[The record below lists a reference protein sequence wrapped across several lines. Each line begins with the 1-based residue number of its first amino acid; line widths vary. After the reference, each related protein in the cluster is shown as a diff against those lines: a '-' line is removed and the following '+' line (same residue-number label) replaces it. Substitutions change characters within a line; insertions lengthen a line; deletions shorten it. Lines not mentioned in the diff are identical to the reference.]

1 VTPEDEDVRMMQC
14 EISNVLLAHGRRIR
28 CGNDLATVRK
38 VLGDV
43 QTDVAEF
50 LRASGAP
57 GGEVCAESGGAL
69 PAEAGTTATPGAS
82 MSIAARAKMLAA
94 DDIAQ
99 GRVVGSRGAPGF
111 LVRGATERRRARELE
126 QDGAQRAGCLCQ
138 AEAPPSPSREH
149 MEHLGATI
157 AALTEARD
165 WQQGKKEDAEAA
177 LRALQFKFD
186 QLSEELAR
194 ARATAADALARPAGA
209 WSQMRAMA
217 RQVLVR
223 HIEAGG
229 AADPVCAGPSGEP
242 ITTVQMIERLDA
254 GEDVSAFLDSLTGAA
269 LRLMRAELRNK
280 EEVRK

>member
-1 VTPEDEDVRMMQC
+1 MMQR
-14 EISNVLLAHGRRIR
+14 EISDVLLAHGRRIR
-28 CGNDLATVRK
+28 YGNDLAAVRK
-38 VLGDV
+38 VLGEV

-69 PAEAGTTATPGAS
+69 PTEAGTTATPGAS

-111 LVRGATERRRARELE
+111 LVRGITERRRARELE
-126 QDGAQRAGCLCQ
+126 QDEAQRAGCLCQ
-138 AEAPPSPSREH
+138 AEAPPAPSREH
-149 MEHLGATI
+149 MEHLEATI
-157 AALTEARD
+157 AVLTEARD

-186 QLSEELAR
+186 RLNEELAR
-194 ARATAADALARPAGA
+194 ARATTADALARPAGA

-217 RQVLVR
+217 RRVLVR
-223 HIEAGG
+223 HINAGG
-229 AADPVCAGPSGEP
+229 AADPVCASPSGEP
-242 ITTVQMIERLDA
+242 ITTAQMIERLDA
-254 GEDVSAFLDSLTGAA
+254 GEDVSDFLDSLTGAA
-269 LRLMRAELRNK
+269 LRLMRAGLRNK